1 LQRVS
6 PIRARRRDHDQG
18 ITGSKMKTIAL
29 EKRFPDRTAPREAA
43 V

>member
-1 LQRVS
+1 MIRGS
-6 PIRARRRDHDQG
+6 PAHRL
-18 ITGSKMKTIAL
+18 TGSKMKTIAL